1 MSKEINEL
9 ITEMGQLFEGYAFT
23 EEELNKLEAL
33 YKKLKVVMAKEFE
46 YPFETGEHCWFISSD
61 GSVFRDSWNTIQIL
75 CDRYSQGNVFKIKQE
90 AERERDKRELL
101 TRFRQFRD
109 KCNGDWKPDWNNSK
123 FDKFFISS
131 YIGDFDEAEIFIY
144 RERDY
149 NHFSP
154 FGYFKNESDAERA
167 IELFGDEIKR
177 LFVEEAK

>member
-1 MSKEINEL
+1 MSKEINQL

-61 GSVFRDSWNTIQIL
+61 GSVCREIWNTIQIL
-75 CDRYSQGNVFKIKQE
+75 YDRYSQGNVFKTKQE
-90 AERERDKRELL
+90 AIRERDKRALL

-109 KCNGDWKPDWNNSK
+109 KCNVDWKPAEDDEKHCIIISG
-123 FDKFFISS
+123 DKLLFVATDVSLSS
-131 YIGDFDEAEIFIY
+131 Y
-144 RERDY
+144 
-149 NHFSP
+149 P
-154 FGYFKNESDAERA
+154 TFGYFKTEFDCLNA

-177 LFVEEAK
+177 LWVDE

>member
-61 GSVFRDSWNTIQIL
+61 GSVFRDSWNTIPIL
-75 CDRYSQGNVFKIKQE
+75 SDRYSQGNVFKIKQE
-90 AERERDKRELL
+90 AERKRDKRALL

-109 KCNGDWKPDWNNSK
+109 KCNGDWEPGEDDEKHYINILSNK
-123 FDKFFISS
+123 VFIVATDVSLSS
-131 YIGDFDEAEIFIY
+131 Y
-144 RERDY
+144 
-149 NHFSP
+149 P
-154 FGYFKNESDAERA
+154 TFGYFKTEFDCLHA
-167 IELFGDEIKR
+167 IDLFGDEIKR
-177 LFVEEAK
+177 LWVDE

>member
-61 GSVFRDSWNTIQIL
+61 GSVFRDSWHTIPIL
-75 CDRYSQGNVFKIKQE
+75 SDRYSQGNVFKIKQE
-90 AERERDKRELL
+90 AERERDKRALL

-109 KCNGDWKPDWNNSK
+109 KCNGDWKPGEDDEKYYINILSNK
-123 FDKFFISS
+123 VFIVATDVSLSS
-131 YIGDFDEAEIFIY
+131 YPI
-144 RERDY
+144 
-149 NHFSP
+149 
-154 FGYFKNESDAERA
+154 FGYFKTEFDCLHA
-167 IELFGDEIKR
+167 IDLFGDEIKR
-177 LFVEEAK
+177 LWVDE